1 MEYRGYKY
9 QVVETSEPTKWRWT
23 VDLGDE
29 GTKTGSG
36 YTRTAAVGFAQ
47 RCIDRSI
54 DTVNVAPVSSQ
65 QRPTFQ

>member
-9 QVVETSEPTKWRWT
+9 QVIETSEPTKWQWT
-23 VDLGDE
+23 VDLGDG

-47 RCIDRSI
+47 RCIDRCI
-54 DTVNVAPVSSQ
+54 GTANVALVSSH

>member
-23 VDLGDE
+23 VDSGDE

-36 YTRTAAVGFAQ
+36 YTRSAAVGFAQ
-47 RCIDRSI
+47 SCIDRSI
-54 DTVNVAPVSSQ
+54 DTVNVVPVSSQ
-65 QRPTFQ
+65 ERSTLQ